1 MLIASLILFQILIFV
16 ALIFIFRKV
25 MTKNVVSATR
35 HIEELNQ
42 DYTKKEQEINRQL
55 EETKLKSQEIINKA
69 QEEAEK
75 LKTQIIKEAESER
88 DKIIGQARTQS
99 TEIIQQAD
107 KSRQSLLQ
115 EVEERIDKEAINKAC
130 QLIQDT
136 LPEQFKQNVHL
147 HWVEELIEDGFSSL
161 ERLRIPQDLQ
171 EVKITSAFSLNTEQR
186 KNLIKKLKDVF
197 GREVN
202 LKEEVDP
209 KVVAGLIISM
219 GSLVLDGS
227 LRNKIKEKTKTV

>member
-1 MLIASLILFQILIFV
+1 MLIVFLILFQVFIFMG
-16 ALIFIFRKV
+16 LIFIFRRI
-25 MTKNVVSATR
+25 MNKNVISATR

-42 DYTKKEQEINRQL
+42 DYTKKEQDINRQL
-55 EETKLKSQEIINKA
+55 EEAKLKSESILKTA

-75 LKTQIIKEAESER
+75 LKTQTIKEAESER
-88 DKIIGQARTQS
+88 DKIVGQARAQS

-107 KSRQSLLQ
+107 KSRQALLQ
-115 EVEERIDKEAINKAC
+115 EIEERITQEAINKAC
-130 QLIQDT
+130 QLLEDT
-136 LPEQFKQNVHL
+136 LPEEFKQNVHL

-171 EVKITSAFSLNTEQR
+171 EIKVTSAFALNTEQR
-186 KNLIKKLKDVF
+186 KSLFKKLKDVF
-197 GREVN
+197 GREVT

-227 LRNKIKEKTKTV
+227 LMNKIKERTRSG

>member
-1 MLIASLILFQILIFV
+1 MLIVSLILFQIIIFAVLIFV
-16 ALIFIFRKV
+16 FRKV
-25 MTKNVVSATR
+25 MTKNVISAIR
-35 HIEELNQ
+35 YIEELNQ

-107 KSRQSLLQ
+107 KSRQALLQ

-130 QLIQDT
+130 QLLEDT

-147 HWVEELIEDGFSSL
+147 HWVEELIENGFNNL
-161 ERLRIPQDLQ
+161 EHLRIPQDLQ
-171 EVKITSAFSLNTEQR
+171 EVKIVSAFTLTGEQR
-186 KNLIKKLKDVF
+186 KNLFKKLKDVF
-197 GREVN
+197 GREVA

-227 LRNKIKEKTKTV
+227 LRNKIKERTKSG